1 MRLYHETPGE
11 NVAAI
16 LRDGFRD
23 GGPFHTLSG
32 DIYGVCVADEPPRF
46 GRGWTLLSV
55 EADLTD
61 DELAAYAYNTRVWR
75 PHGNHYREWCVPAR
89 RLNEC
94 HTTTLATEILSPPR
108 VTRPCA

>member
-1 MRLYHETPGE
+1 LYQTVRLNPRMRAFR
-11 NVAAI
+11 VAEADRI
-16 LRDGFRD
+16 
-23 GGPFHTLSG
+23 
-32 DIYGVCVADEPPRF
+32 GVSQAARNIDVTPRF